1 MSLKKLV
8 RLPGTLAFRLT
19 LWYAFIFTL
28 TSLGAFLLFN
38 FLINTGLRE
47 RTDQDLLAEVSELS
61 SHLALKGLDVVE
73 LDIVQDAESSG
84 VDRMFLRVLSLDGE
98 ELVSSNMT
106 SWTNVATNRVALKRL
121 TSGESHV
128 FETLTMPQL
137 PHKVRILYGIIGPD
151 KLVQIGKSLEDDQ
164 RFMGAFRER
173 FVVLMAV
180 LMAVGALIGW
190 FMARRAMS
198 GIEEVTRTAV
208 EISAGAIE
216 RRVPLKSRGTEIDS
230 LATTFND
237 MLDRIHG
244 LIHGMREMTDNIAH
258 DLRSPITRIRGV
270 AEMALTSGESMD
282 EYENMAANTVEECD
296 RLLEMIETMLDISEL
311 EAGAGNL
318 ARAEVDMTR
327 VVEEACELFQP
338 PAEDKGIAVVVEV
351 STGALVYGDIQ
362 RLQRMVANLLDN
374 AIKYTPP
381 AGTVTVSTDG
391 DESRVFV
398 EVKDTGIGIVG
409 EDFSNIFERF
419 YRCDPSRSDAGVG
432 LGLSLVM
439 AIARSHGGDVA
450 VTSSPGK
457 GSTFTVSLP
466 RKTLSG

>member
-1 MSLKKLV
+1 MSLKKLA

-19 LWYAFIFTL
+19 LWYAVIFTM
-28 TSLGAFLLFN
+28 SSFGAFLVFN
-38 FLINTGLRE
+38 LLITSGLRE
-47 RTDQDLLAEVSELS
+47 RTDKELLTEVSELS
-61 SHLALKGLDVVE
+61 SHLAFGGLTAVE
-73 LDIVQDAESSG
+73 LDIVHDAESSG
-84 VDRMFLRVLSLDGE
+84 VDRMFLRLLSPDGE
-98 ELVSSNMT
+98 ALVSSNMS
-106 SWTNVATNRVALKRL
+106 SWRNITISRPALQLL
-121 TSGESHV
+121 TSGTNHV
-128 FETLTMPQL
+128 FETLDIPNRK
-137 PHKVRILYGIIGPD
+137 HKVRILYGIVGPD
-151 KLVQIGKSLEDDQ
+151 KILQMGKSLEDDE
-164 RFMGAFRER
+164 RFMEAFRER

-190 FMARRAMS
+190 FMARRALL
-198 GIEEVTRTAV
+198 GVEEVTQTA
-208 EISAGAIE
+208 EDISAGDIE

-270 AEMALTSGESMD
+270 AEMALTSGESVD
-282 EYENMAANTVEECD
+282 EYENMAANTIEECD
-296 RLLEMIETMLDISEL
+296 RLLAMIETMLDISEL
-311 EAGAGNL
+311 EAGAGIL
-318 ARAEVDMTR
+318 AMAEVDMTR

-338 PAEDKGIAVVVEV
+338 PAEDKGIAVVIEV
-351 STGALVYGDIQ
+351 PAGALVYGDIQ

-381 AGTVTVSTDG
+381 DGTVTVSADG
-391 DESRVFV
+391 DESMVFV
-398 EVKDTGIGIVG
+398 EVKDTGIGISG
-409 EDFSNIFERF
+409 EDFSDIFERF
-419 YRCDPSRSDAGVG
+419 YRCDSSRSDAGVG

-466 RKTLSG
+466 RRSLS

>member
-1 MSLKKLV
+1 MSLKKLA

-19 LWYAFIFTL
+19 LWYAVIFTM
-28 TSLGAFLLFN
+28 SSFGAFLVFN
-38 FLINTGLRE
+38 LLITSGLRE
-47 RTDQDLLAEVSELS
+47 RTDKELLTEVSELS
-61 SHLALKGLDVVE
+61 SHLAFGGLTAVE
-73 LDIVQDAESSG
+73 LDIVHDAESSG
-84 VDRMFLRVLSLDGE
+84 VDRMFLRLLSPDGE
-98 ELVSSNMT
+98 ALVSSNMS
-106 SWTNVATNRVALKRL
+106 SWRNITISRPALQLL
-121 TSGESHV
+121 TSGTNHV
-128 FETLTMPQL
+128 FETLDIPNRK
-137 PHKVRILYGIIGPD
+137 HKVRILYGIVGPD
-151 KLVQIGKSLEDDQ
+151 KILQMGKSLEDDE
-164 RFMGAFRER
+164 RFMEAFRER

-190 FMARRAMS
+190 FMARRALL
-198 GIEEVTRTAV
+198 GVEEVTQTA
-208 EISAGAIE
+208 EDISAGDIE

-282 EYENMAANTVEECD
+282 EYENMAANTIEECD
-296 RLLEMIETMLDISEL
+296 RLLAMIETMLDISEL
-311 EAGAGNL
+311 EAGAGIL
-318 ARAEVDMTR
+318 AMAEVDMTR

-338 PAEDKGIAVVVEV
+338 PAEDKGIAVVIEV
-351 STGALVYGDIQ
+351 PAGALVYGDIQ

-381 AGTVTVSTDG
+381 DGTVTVSADG
-391 DESRVFV
+391 DESMVFV
-398 EVKDTGIGIVG
+398 EVKDTGIGISG
-409 EDFSNIFERF
+409 EDFSDIFERF

-466 RKTLSG
+466 RKSLS

>member
-1 MSLKKLV
+1 
-8 RLPGTLAFRLT
+8 
-19 LWYAFIFTL
+19 
-28 TSLGAFLLFN
+28 LG
-38 FLINTGLRE
+38 
-47 RTDQDLLAEVSELS
+47 V
-61 SHLALKGLDVVE
+61 
-73 LDIVQDAESSG
+73 
-84 VDRMFLRVLSLDGE
+84 
-98 ELVSSNMT
+98 
-106 SWTNVATNRVALKRL
+106 
-121 TSGESHV
+121 
-128 FETLTMPQL
+128 
-137 PHKVRILYGIIGPD
+137 
-151 KLVQIGKSLEDDQ
+151 
-164 RFMGAFRER
+164 
-173 FVVLMAV
+173 
-180 LMAVGALIGW
+180 
-190 FMARRAMS
+190 
-198 GIEEVTRTAV
+198 EEVTQTA
-208 EISAGAIE
+208 EDISAGDIE

-244 LIHGMREMTDNIAH
+244 LMHGMREMTDNIAH

-282 EYENMAANTVEECD
+282 EYENMAANTIEESD
-296 RLLEMIETMLDISEL
+296 RLLAMIETMLDISEL

-318 ARAEVDMTR
+318 ARAEVDITR

-338 PAEDKGIAVVVEV
+338 AAEDKGIAVVVEV

-381 AGTVTVSTDG
+381 AGTVTVSADG
-391 DESRVFV
+391 AESAVFL
-398 EVKDTGIGIVG
+398 EVKDTGIGISG

-457 GSTFTVSLP
+457 GTTFTVSLP
-466 RKTLSG
+466 RKTLSC

>member
-1 MSLKKLV
+1 MSLKKLA

-19 LWYAFIFTL
+19 LWYAVIFTM
-28 TSLGAFLLFN
+28 SSFGAFLVFN
-38 FLINTGLRE
+38 LLITSGLRE
-47 RTDQDLLAEVSELS
+47 RTDKELLTEVSELS
-61 SHLALKGLDVVE
+61 SHLAFGGLTAVE
-73 LDIVQDAESSG
+73 LDIVHDAESSG
-84 VDRMFLRVLSLDGE
+84 VDRMFLRLLSPDGE
-98 ELVSSNMT
+98 ALVSSNMS
-106 SWTNVATNRVALKRL
+106 SWRNITISRPALQLL
-121 TSGESHV
+121 TSGTNHV
-128 FETLTMPQL
+128 FETLDIPNRK
-137 PHKVRILYGIIGPD
+137 HKVRILYGIVGPD
-151 KLVQIGKSLEDDQ
+151 KILQMGKSLEDDE
-164 RFMGAFRER
+164 RFMEAFRER

-190 FMARRAMS
+190 FMARRALL
-198 GIEEVTRTAV
+198 GVEEVTQTA
-208 EISAGAIE
+208 EDISAGDIE

-282 EYENMAANTVEECD
+282 EYENMAANTIEECD
-296 RLLEMIETMLDISEL
+296 RLLAMIETMLDISEL
-311 EAGAGNL
+311 EAGAGIL
-318 ARAEVDMTR
+318 AMAEVDMTR

-338 PAEDKGIAVVVEV
+338 PAEDKGIAVVIEV
-351 STGALVYGDIQ
+351 PAGALVYGDIQ
-362 RLQRMVANLLDN
+362 RLQRMVVNLLDN

-381 AGTVTVSTDG
+381 DGTVTVSADG
-391 DESRVFV
+391 DESMVFV
-398 EVKDTGIGIVG
+398 EVKDTGIGISG
-409 EDFSNIFERF
+409 EDFSDIFERF

-466 RKTLSG
+466 RRSLS